1 MRVYHTKRRPP
12 GSIAASP
19 AKVQPSSPQCS
30 LQGNMAARP
39 PRPLRDRDLRPVLS
53 PPRHASLDEPVRLPV
68 LLYVPNLLCYAR
80 LLLSIYGLSM
90 VIQTVLRQQE
100 ASRRALLAVEAANC
114 SVQAVVQMATHYAAH
129 AGYTTGLLAPIATTF
144 LGKAL
149 AQASSALVRD
159 MERRVGGA
167 GETEALPTVEPDLLA
182 ALVVFLS
189 AGALDL
195 LDGVAARR
203 MKQCSRLGA
212 LLDVVADNVLRG
224 CMWVSSALLDARTA
238 LPALICISVEWLT
251 LLASQLLQHREQG
264 RHWKKLRASDP
275 WIVRYFFSNNFR
287 NVLGVYG
294 VGSLFLAPLFPL
306 CLHAAPG
313 LGRRAGALSE
323 GRGEGWGE
331 GIETRAAWWC
341 AALAMLW
348 GGGGWCR
355 WGWRC
360 ISYGAW

>member
-1 MRVYHTKRRPP
+1 M
-12 GSIAASP
+12 
-19 AKVQPSSPQCS
+19 
-30 LQGNMAARP
+30 
-39 PRPLRDRDLRPVLS
+39 
-53 PPRHASLDEPVRLPV
+53 
-68 LLYVPNLLCYAR
+68 
-80 LLLSIYGLSM
+80 
-90 VIQTVLRQQE
+90 
-100 ASRRALLAVEAANC
+100 
-114 SVQAVVQMATHYAAH
+114 
-129 AGYTTGLLAPIATTF
+129 
-144 LGKAL
+144 
-149 AQASSALVRD
+149 AQASSALLRD
-159 MERRVGGA
+159 MERRAGSM

-182 ALVVFLS
+182 ALVVFLA

-264 RHWKKLRASDP
+264 RHWKKLRTSEP
-275 WIVRYFFSNNFR
+275 WVVRYFFSNNFR

-306 CLHAAPG
+306 CLHAVPG

-323 GRGEGWGE
+323 GRGEGWG
-331 GIETRAAWWC
+331 GGR
-341 AALAMLW
+341 
-348 GGGGWCR
+348 GGGGNR
-355 WGWRC
+355 DTGGMVVRGVGYALGGGRLVSLGVEMYFVWGLVKALVEEQGRERKAQ
-360 ISYGAW
+360 GPRAET